1 MVWDGTPT
9 TSALT
14 LSLVPSRTQTGR
26 LLEWAFT
33 APVGSLN
40 KTARLQVLAATRE
53 SFLSRDFPP
62 PLQIT
67 SIGVGVVAFRL
78 QEHHRDFADVL
89 HTGERFHAR
98 GLFRIYR
105 TRTSGSHILSCIA
118 TQLMFHRTTGLKI
131 RAKDDASQAFFC
143 RHVLVPAPCTA
154 IDGPI
159 LYIYASV

>member
-1 MVWDGTPT
+1 MVLDGTPT

-53 SFLSRDFPP
+53 AFLSREFPP

-78 QEHHRDFADVL
+78 QEHHRHFADVL

-98 GLFRIYR
+98 GLFRIY
-105 TRTSGSHILSCIA
+105 SVSHTNFREPHS
-118 TQLMFHRTTGLKI
+118 QLYC
-131 RAKDDASQAFFC
+131 RAADVSQNN
-143 RHVLVPAPCTA
+143 RPKN
-154 IDGPI
+154 
-159 LYIYASV
+159 